1 MSGRT
6 KNKKTDLSDFLRY
19 RDDKLS
25 GEERN
30 SFERELQK
38 DAFNEE
44 AMDGLET
51 ISPDEAGSDINELR
65 NRIERR
71 VAGKRKYT
79 AYRIAASIAI
89 LIGITAII
97 LMTTRKSTPDRIAQ
111 NVIEPES
118 LSVPE
123 NRPVIILK
131 SPQANQN
138 TRRKNPENNTAVIPE
153 NKKDISDTSAY
164 RELGGLQTP
173 AAVQN
178 KSAEIPPTSSLSL
191 KSAKAER
198 ALSRINPEVSVRARS
213 IVSDRSLSR
222 FSVKGKILSS
232 EDNMPVPGATVV
244 IKGTTKGVITDPE
257 GNFNL
262 ELPDSSGMTLVA
274 SIIGM
279 ESKEFETT
287 PDSEQIIKLNPSLTA
302 LNEVV
307 VVGYGIRNE
316 DENEADREGFYPPH
330 PISGKS
336 AFDKYIHENLHR
348 PDSLPGQKIIV
359 VISFIVRSNG
369 SIDNILIVRSP
380 GKVFSDEAMRL
391 IKSGPGWEPAS
402 KNGKPVEER
411 VRVRLR
417 FN

>member
-138 TRRKNPENNTAVIPE
+138 TRRKNPENNTAVVPE

-262 ELPDSSGMTLVA
+262 ELPDSSGRTLVA

-316 DENEADREGFYPPH
+316 EENEADREGFDPPH

-336 AFDKYIHENLHR
+336 AFDKYILENLHR

-391 IKSGPGWEPAS
+391 IKSGPRWEPAS